1 MRYLDSVPRIDPAA
15 VDTVLEMV
23 GAKGA
28 PRDRLYDNTIID
40 RLIHEGF
47 TDKLYKGA
55 KPCSS
60 RSTTATL
67 PMSGQCRR

>member
-1 MRYLDSVPRIDPAA
+1 MKYLDSVPRIDAAA

-28 PRDRLYDNTIID
+28 SKSKLYDNSIID
-40 RLIHEGF
+40 RLVHEGF

-55 KPCSS
+55 
-60 RSTTATL
+60 RS
-67 PMSGQCRR
+67 